1 MTKQTRIIVI
11 VGSAVAALLIAA
23 IIVGV
28 VILNTLR
35 AQAENEAYQECMARH
50 GYAADA
56 PAPAVADE
64 DQEEYLQDI
73 VAAAEACSRD

>member
-23 IIVGV
+23 IIVGA

-35 AQAENEAYQECMARH
+35 QQAENDAYQDCMARH
-50 GYAADA
+50 GYASDA
-56 PAPAVADE
+56 PPPAATDDQDE
-64 DQEEYLQDI
+64 FLEGI
-73 VAAAEACSRD
+73 AAAAEACYKG